1 MKQWIREYRFVAGP
15 KGKEGFKI
23 ESEGVSRPLHI
34 SFKLE
39 KPLSQIA
46 LNWLVNKKEMG
57 PVICGAQ
64 KPEHI
69 LENISSLDWDLTQEN
84 EEEIEFVI
92 NKYNEKGLF

>member
-1 MKQWIREYRFVAGP
+1 
-15 KGKEGFKI
+15 
-23 ESEGVSRPLHI
+23 
-34 SFKLE
+34 
-39 KPLSQIA
+39 
-46 LNWLVNKKEMG
+46 MG

-84 EEEIEFVI
+84 EEEIESVI